1 MRLSAFDALGRGIAH
16 LRAHW
21 ALVPWLMTA
30 SFLLTQLVA
39 ASVVLPVR
47 ALGLDFDVKAHLL
60 EAPEAALAWL
70 GDLSSRLEVT
80 PVLLAALAGSLGLLT
95 LAGFVYCFAQ
105 AGLYGVLAAA
115 DGAGRDRSPE
125 TARAIGRSSAAQ
137 ASDFAGAGGASFW
150 RYFWLLNL
158 YSLYAGLVVM
168 LALGGVGLVAW
179 AAARWGALSA
189 LGMGCGVLIP
199 VVLGGLAC
207 WAWYAVA
214 RAELSRPRSSVRGAA
229 RRGVEILR
237 RRLGAVL
244 LLLVLFGVA
253 SMTIQLAFAPFSA
266 LSAWFLGDR
275 PFLARATEIFLDVAA
290 SLPAAIADVVLA
302 GSLIAL
308 NRAEG
313 APA

>member
-60 EAPEAALAWL
+60 ETPEAALAWL
-70 GDLSSRLEVT
+70 GDLSSRFAVT
-80 PVLLAALAGSLGLLT
+80 PVLLGALAGSLGLLT

-105 AGLYGVLAAA
+105 AGLYGVLAA
-115 DGAGRDRSPE
+115 DGETGRETVRS
-125 TARAIGRSSAAQ
+125 AVAQ
-137 ASDFAGAGGASFW
+137 ASDFAGAGGAYFW

-158 YSLYAGLVVM
+158 YSLYAGLVVI
-168 LALGGVGLVAW
+168 AVFAGVGLAAW
-179 AAARWGALSA
+179 VAARQGALPA